1 MGERA
6 GKRPAAIGL
15 QTEYAFTL
23 PRGYVDEGGT
33 LHREGVMRLAKAI
46 DELAAQRDMRVRANP
61 AYLTIVILARVVT
74 RLGSLPEVNTGV
86 VENLFATDL
95 AFLEDLY
102 QRINQPGALSVKTT
116 CPNCQHEFDVDVV
129 PAGES

>member
-33 LHREGVMRLAKAI
+33 LHREGVMRLATAL
-46 DELAAQRDMRVRANP
+46 DEITPLRDSRVKANP
-61 AYLTIVILARVVT
+61 SYLTIVLLARVVT
-74 RLGSLPEVNTGV
+74 KLGTLHDVNSTTIEG
-86 VENLFATDL
+86 LFSADL
-95 AFLEDLY
+95 AYLQDFY
-102 QRINQPGALSVKTT
+102 ARINQPEAVQLSVT
-116 CPNCQHEFDVDVV
+116 CPSCGHSFEADV